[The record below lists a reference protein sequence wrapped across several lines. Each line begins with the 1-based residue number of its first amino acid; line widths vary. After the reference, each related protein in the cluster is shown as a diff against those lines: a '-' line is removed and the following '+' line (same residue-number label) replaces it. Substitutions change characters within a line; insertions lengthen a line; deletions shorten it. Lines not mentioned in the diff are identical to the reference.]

1 MLTRASLC
9 LMADKELPGIGREMN
24 YEMSLSIRALVST
37 QDGDIRFTFPP
48 GWSRGTS
55 GEGFTATSAQKK
67 ADSAVNA
74 EPASG
79 KHNYPIART
88 AIPA

>member
-24 YEMSLSIRALVST
+24 YEMSLSILALVST

-67 ADSAVNA
+67 
-74 EPASG
+74 SG
-79 KHNYPIART
+79 LCS
-88 AIPA
+88 